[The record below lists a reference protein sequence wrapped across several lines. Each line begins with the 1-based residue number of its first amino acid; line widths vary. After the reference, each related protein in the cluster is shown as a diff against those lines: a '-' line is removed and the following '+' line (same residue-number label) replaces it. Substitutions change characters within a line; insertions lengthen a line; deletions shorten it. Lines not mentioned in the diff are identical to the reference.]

1 LRQYFLQRSYYKPS
15 RVRRVQGTSY
25 PVFIFQISD
34 MKKVTLLLALCAF
47 ATASFAQTA
56 PTQAT
61 PTQTTPAQTTPAQTA
76 PTQTTTTETEVK
88 VRDNGTE
95 KVVTKTGKT
104 NVGQALDN
112 TADAAG
118 NVAKKAGTGIKR
130 GAKKTG
136 TVVKRGVKKTGTA
149 VKRGSQKISS
159 KAKEGTQKAE
169 AKTE

>member
-1 LRQYFLQRSYYKPS
+1 
-15 RVRRVQGTSY
+15 
-25 PVFIFQISD
+25 

-47 ATASFAQTA
+47 ATASY
-56 PTQAT
+56 
-61 PTQTTPAQTTPAQTA
+61 AQTTPT
-76 PTQTTTTETEVK
+76 TEVK

-112 TADAAG
+112 TKDAAG
-118 NVAKKAGTGIKR
+118 NVAHKTGHALKS

-136 TVVKRGVKKTGTA
+136 HA
-149 VKRGSQKISS
+149 VKHGANKVSGKV
-159 KAKEGTQKAE
+159 KEGTAKAE